1 MINFKISTLK
11 CLINGGTLIN
21 FSIFFIYLDLLSLL
35 ICLILL
41 IITLFLLASLLVCL
55 LTLRLNI
62 NVKHL
67 CLFFHPSLIL
77 TDILKFRQVFYK
89 NFADVTRKYLCRSLF
104 LIKLQALEHLFIEPP
119 GQPLLQVEVSN
130 RQF

>member
-1 MINFKISTLK
+1 MFDT
-11 CLINGGTLIN
+11 
-21 FSIFFIYLDLLSLL
+21 
-35 ICLILL
+35 LL

-119 GQPLLQVEVSN
+119 GQPLLQVEKLVINNSDGIAMKLITKLYLKEL
-130 RQF
+130 